1 MCVCLPKES
10 LYNYGY
16 EDHLWWRKEVNKCFV
31 YVFVGVIFALY
42 SKTENEILYVDDA
55 NEAM

>member
-1 MCVCLPKES
+1 MRGEES

-31 YVFVGVIFALY
+31 YVCVGVIFALY
-42 SKTENEILYVDDA
+42 RKTENEILYVDDL